1 MKQNKV
7 VISGGGL
14 VGSLA
19 ACYFAKRGWIVE
31 VYEKRPDPRDPDNA
45 GKRNHRSINLAIST
59 RGLSSINRLSPD
71 VEKKVMD
78 IVLPM
83 YGRMIHSLDGST
95 NAQAYSILGKAIN
108 SVDRGIL
115 NEILLDQC
123 ETFEGTKVFF
133 QHSLEQ
139 CDMDAKTATFKNL
152 VTGEEVFTSADLIIG
167 ADGAHSPTRKFLQYY
182 TKVNIEQKYIDHG
195 YMELEMKAKDGNF
208 AMDKEHLH
216 IWPRKTFMLIA
227 LPNLDKS
234 FTCTLF
240 MPWSKFESIKTED
253 DLNEFFKEYFPDSI
267 PLFGQESI
275 NEFFTNPKGALFYVK
290 CTPHHYKSNA
300 VIVGDAAHCTVPFYA
315 QGMNCGF
322 EDIETLDTLLCE
334 QAAPLIDSKDPVACQ
349 NIKTST
355 LTPEQIEAALIK
367 YTGCRPRDS
376 ASMIDLAM
384 YNYIEMRH
392 SVNTFSYKA
401 RLWLEGKL
409 HLIMPKVVIP
419 LYTMV
424 SFSKI
429 SYTDATI
436 QWKKQTKA
444 LQNVVSVFTKL
455 SLATIAVLLVKYSG
469 PRLGLRLP
477 SFAEVARIFR
487 K

>member
-133 QHSLEQ
+133 QHSLEH

-152 VTGEEVFTSADLIIG
+152 
-167 ADGAHSPTRKFLQYY
+167 
-182 TKVNIEQKYIDHG
+182 
-195 YMELEMKAKDGNF
+195 
-208 AMDKEHLH
+208 
-216 IWPRKTFMLIA
+216 
-227 LPNLDKS
+227 
-234 FTCTLF
+234 
-240 MPWSKFESIKTED
+240 
-253 DLNEFFKEYFPDSI
+253 
-267 PLFGQESI
+267 
-275 NEFFTNPKGALFYVK
+275 
-290 CTPHHYKSNA
+290 
-300 VIVGDAAHCTVPFYA
+300 
-315 QGMNCGF
+315 
-322 EDIETLDTLLCE
+322 
-334 QAAPLIDSKDPVACQ
+334 
-349 NIKTST
+349 
-355 LTPEQIEAALIK
+355 
-367 YTGCRPRDS
+367 
-376 ASMIDLAM
+376 
-384 YNYIEMRH
+384 
-392 SVNTFSYKA
+392 
-401 RLWLEGKL
+401 
-409 HLIMPKVVIP
+409 
-419 LYTMV
+419 
-424 SFSKI
+424 
-429 SYTDATI
+429 
-436 QWKKQTKA
+436 
-444 LQNVVSVFTKL
+444 
-455 SLATIAVLLVKYSG
+455 
-469 PRLGLRLP
+469 
-477 SFAEVARIFR
+477 
-487 K
+487 